1 MVESAGAAGA
11 VVDESAGPGEV
22 DCCLEQATRAKAL
35 MHKRIRLRFMGSPH
49 CMSGRPPRLLYS
61 AGGNSTNSRKWRSI
75 AAIRRWM
82 VHEGRGLD
90 PWPGRGRK
98 LTPHAGE
105 LLLGG
110 GALFL
115 LGRILR
121 AALAERALINLAA
134 AAPAV
139 SLTHEKRS
147 ESML

>member
-1 MVESAGAAGA
+1 
-11 VVDESAGPGEV
+11 
-22 DCCLEQATRAKAL
+22 

-49 CMSGRPPRLLYS
+49 CISGRPPRLLYS

-75 AAIRRWM
+75 AASSIYGPINTRAGGSSYAPLRR
-82 VHEGRGLD
+82 
-90 PWPGRGRK
+90 
-98 LTPHAGE
+98 

-115 LGRILR
+115 LGRIFW

-134 AAPAV
+134 TAPAV